1 MVYDVKCRESF
12 NNVRDWLDSINEHAS
27 PSVAKILVANKCDLP
42 HVVSRAEGEVC
53 RCGNL

>member
-53 RCGNL
+53 RCGNR